1 MSRRSYFSLRQQII
15 GQKMFML
22 QTIQRGKVRTHVGFF
37 LLYKKLLQNLVTSN
51 NNFFFFPHKDIVWLH
66 GSCTGLVW
74 VHSCDYIHTMRIF
87 HMGQIYPFLT
97 GSMREVSQIFTLGN
111 WKNPGV
117 KNNHSDS
124 ESWIPGSFLT
134 LKLLHRKPPIVHQLP
149 FKFLLFLI
157 S

>member
-1 MSRRSYFSLRQQII
+1 MNHGICNNMDEPA
-15 GQKMFML
+15 GVML
-22 QTIQRGKVRTHVGFF
+22 SEVNQTKTNTVCFHSTVES
-37 LLYKKLLQNLVTSN
+37 KKWKYL
-51 NNFFFFPHKDIVWLH
+51 KIVWLH